1 MKNTLAIVAL
11 SLLISS
17 CDKVHFEF
25 LWTDRHPVPQ
35 DVYTPPPIEQLQRD
49 QKYFVKNAQGDH
61 TQEEKLLIMRNQY
74 STVQDQ
80 WTERSRRVCKQWC
93 AEQDTNQGLRNYW
106 RSQGTIMDED
116 LEQRQRMLGIHNSK
130 RS

>member
-1 MKNTLAIVAL
+1 MKNILAIVAL

-35 DVYTPPPIEQLQRD
+35 GVYTPPPIEQLQRD

-80 WTERSRRVCKQWC
+80 WTKRSRRVCKQWC
-93 AEQDTNQGLRNYW
+93 AKQDTNQGLRNYW

-116 LEQRQRMLGIHNSK
+116 LEQRQRMLGIHHSE